1 MPIEADPRLDL
12 ATMPIAD
19 KVSRYM
25 QARSYAA
32 QLGAL
37 QGEAEMCGC
46 RFAVAASSDDMRA
59 ELEDHFAFV
68 LMVAKSAEWAPAEP
82 ASEHHRYALA
92 RLADGAGK
100 ALLRDILAALA
111 ALNVRFLIGPAGLT
125 HDHIESRRRFWGF
138 TGAVLAG
145 TTTTSPPDRTL
156 EFDPSQFIQS
166 FFKELGT
173 SDHEDH

>member
-37 QGEAEMCGC
+37 QEEAEMCGC
-46 RFAVAASSDDMRA
+46 RFAVAANSDDIPV
-59 ELEDHFAFV
+59 ELEDHLGFV

-82 ASEHHRYALA
+82 VSEHRKYALA

-111 ALNVRFLIGPAGLT
+111 ALNVRLLIGPVGLN
-125 HDHIESRRRFWGF
+125 HDRIESRRRFWGF
-138 TGAVLAG
+138 SDADLAG
-145 TTTTSPPDRTL
+145 ARLTWPSDRKL